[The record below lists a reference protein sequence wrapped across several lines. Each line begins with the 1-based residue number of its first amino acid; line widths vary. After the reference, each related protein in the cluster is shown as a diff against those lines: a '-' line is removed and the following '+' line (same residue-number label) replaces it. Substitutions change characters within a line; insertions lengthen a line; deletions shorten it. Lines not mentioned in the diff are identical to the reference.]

1 MADLIR
7 RRARAAGLVQGV
19 GFRPAVWRLATGLG
33 LSGWVANDPAG
44 AVVEVQGPA
53 DRVAGFLD
61 AVATLPPPAR
71 VERLDVE
78 DLPLADE
85 GSRFAIRTTV
95 RGGMPAT
102 RVPADVATCAAC
114 IAEVADP
121 ANRRAGHPFATCAAC
136 GPRYTILESLP
147 FDRGATT
154 MREFAMCPRCAAEY
168 VDPADRRFHAQTI
181 SCPDCGPG
189 AWFTSGGADA
199 ATTRAAA
206 RVTGAAA
213 IEAARKI
220 VQSGGIVAVKGI
232 GGFRLACDAT
242 SEAAVA
248 RLRARKRRGDKPLAV
263 MVAEPEAARAWARI
277 DAEDLR
283 LLAGPERPIVLVRR
297 ARGAAGGPAAAVA
310 GGVEHVGLMLPAT
323 PLETLFVA
331 GLPPVVMTSGNLAE
345 EPIEHCDDSAVR
357 RLARIADG
365 FLMHDRRIHVACDD
379 SVVRRVAG
387 GPLPIR
393 LGRGHV
399 PVTVPLGAPGPSVVA
414 VGGELKAAVCVTRGA
429 EAILG
434 EHLGDAEN
442 LETLESLERSVA
454 HLLAVLG
461 VEPVAVAADLHP
473 GYLSTAWAR
482 RFAAARGIPCV
493 AVQHHEAHAAALL
506 AERHGGDM
514 AAAEGFI
521 AACCDGTGYGRDGSI
536 QGGEFLV
543 VENGRLRHAAGLE
556 PFPLPGGDAAIRH
569 PWRTAHA
576 VLHAAGLACDERL
589 PVARAGTDA
598 ERRMLAGLLAR
609 GTGAVAC
616 SSMGRLFD
624 AVAAL
629 VGVKQSI
636 SYEAEAA
643 TLLESL
649 AAEAGAEPG
658 YAFEVRD
665 GEIQRIEWRGVVAA
679 VVRDVLGGVP
689 AAVIAARFH
698 AGVAML
704 VAEVATRLRAR
715 GAGGVV
721 GLTGGVFQNA
731 VLTERTAAALGQAGF
746 EVAIHRLV
754 PPNDGGLA
762 LGQAVIARNSIR

>member
-1 MADLIR
+1 
-7 RRARAAGLVQGV
+7 
-19 GFRPAVWRLATGLG
+19 
-33 LSGWVANDPAG
+33 
-44 AVVEVQGPA
+44 
-53 DRVAGFLD
+53 
-61 AVATLPPPAR
+61 
-71 VERLDVE
+71 
-78 DLPLADE
+78 
-85 GSRFAIRTTV
+85 
-95 RGGMPAT
+95 
-102 RVPADVATCAAC
+102 
-114 IAEVADP
+114 
-121 ANRRAGHPFATCAAC
+121 
-136 GPRYTILESLP
+136 
-147 FDRGATT
+147 
-154 MREFAMCPRCAAEY
+154 
-168 VDPADRRFHAQTI
+168 
-181 SCPDCGPG
+181 
-189 AWFTSGGADA
+189 
-199 ATTRAAA
+199 
-206 RVTGAAA
+206 
-213 IEAARKI
+213 
-220 VQSGGIVAVKGI
+220 
-232 GGFRLACDAT
+232 
-242 SEAAVA
+242 
-248 RLRARKRRGDKPLAV
+248 
-263 MVAEPEAARAWARI
+263 
-277 DAEDLR
+277 
-283 LLAGPERPIVLVRR
+283 
-297 ARGAAGGPAAAVA
+297 
-310 GGVEHVGLMLPAT
+310 
-323 PLETLFVA
+323 
-331 GLPPVVMTSGNLAE
+331 
-345 EPIEHCDDSAVR
+345 
-357 RLARIADG
+357 
-365 FLMHDRRIHVACDD
+365 
-379 SVVRRVAG
+379 
-387 GPLPIR
+387 
-393 LGRGHV
+393 V

-643 TLLESL
+643 MLLESL

-762 LGQAVIARNSIR
+762 LGQAVLARSGVT